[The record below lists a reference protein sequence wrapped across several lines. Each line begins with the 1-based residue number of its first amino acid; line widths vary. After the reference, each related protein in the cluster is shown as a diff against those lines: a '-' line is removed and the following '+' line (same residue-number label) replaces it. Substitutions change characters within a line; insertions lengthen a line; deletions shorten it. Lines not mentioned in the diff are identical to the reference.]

1 MIWYRNFKH
10 LLLRCIPGGYK
21 DPEIPLKLRCN
32 KDVTFRFCKSMVFS
46 FTLNTLKLAYD
57 KFVKPGYPLYCI
69 GDCDPWFKFLRSMV
83 QIPAVHSSNLVLIPF
98 PVKYQVPWWEW
109 LSDCRISERWLI
121 SKSFIWINDNHT
133 KSNHGC
139 PSDKNR
145 KRSYFQLCLQLWASD
160 YFEMGM
166 A

>member
-1 MIWYRNFKH
+1 MFILKMRVKNSTMHKGTPPFILAESNVTRLWHMILCRNFKH

-46 FTLNTLKLAYD
+46 FTLNTFKLAYD
-57 KFVKPGYPLYCI
+57 K
-69 GDCDPWFKFLRSMV
+69 
-83 QIPAVHSSNLVLIPF
+83 LIN
-98 PVKYQVPWWEW
+98 QVPWCEW

-121 SKSFIWINDNHT
+121 SKIFKRINDNHT

-139 PSDKNR
+139 PSDENR
-145 KRSYFQLCLQLWASD
+145 SVNGERIYIICCNHVATERKEVLR
-160 YFEMGM
+160 
-166 A
+166 